1 MKGTIMNRSVKIL
14 LILLTGVL
22 ISSLCGCNE
31 EMMAKIL
38 GKGIIK
44 MEQFGTTRDGKEVN
58 LYTLKNAKG
67 CEVKITNYGGI
78 VVSLTVPDK
87 DGNLGDVVLGYD
99 NLDGYIKNSPYFGA
113 LIGRYGNRIGNA
125 KFTLDGTTYTLAA
138 NDGKNSLHGG
148 RVGFDKVV
156 WDAKEIKESDAVGLE
171 LTYLS
176 KDGEEGYPGNLSC
189 TVKYLWT
196 NKNELKI
203 EYEATTDKT
212 TVVNLTHHSYFNLA
226 CQGTILD
233 HELMMRADKFTP
245 VDEGLIPTGE
255 LRDVKG
261 TPMDFTKLTAIG
273 SRINQDD
280 EQLKYGKGYDHN
292 WVLFSYTGAMRM
304 VASVYEPTSGRV
316 MEVYT
321 TEPGLQFYSGN
332 FLDGT
337 ITGKDGIVYK
347 YRTGLC
353 LETQHFPD
361 SPNKPDFPSTTL
373 KPGETYS
380 TTTTYKFKTK

>member
-1 MKGTIMNRSVKIL
+1 MNRSVKIL

-22 ISSLCGCNE
+22 ICSLCGCNE

-44 MEQFGTTRDGKEVN
+44 MEPFGTTPDGKEVN

-78 VVSLTVPDK
+78 VISLTVPDK

-113 LIGRYGNRIGNA
+113 LIGRYGNRIGKA
-125 KFTLDGTTYTLAA
+125 KFTLDGKTYTLAA
-138 NDGKNSLHGG
+138 NDGENHLHGG
-148 RVGFDKVV
+148 KVGFDKVV
-156 WDAKEIKESDAVGLE
+156 WDAKEIKESGNVGLE
-171 LTYLS
+171 LTYFS
-176 KDGEEGYPGNLSC
+176 KDGEEGYPGNLTC

-226 CQGTILD
+226 CQGNILD
-233 HELMMRADKFTP
+233 HQLMMRADKFTP
-245 VDEGLIPTGE
+245 VDKGLIPTSD
-255 LRDVKG
+255 LSDVKD

-273 SRINQDD
+273 SRIDQDD
-280 EQLKYGKGYDHN
+280 EQLKYGLGYDHN

-337 ITGKDGIVYK
+337 ITGKNGVVYQH
-347 YRTGLC
+347 RTGLC

-373 KPGETYS
+373 KPGEKYS
-380 TTTTYKFKTK
+380 TTTIYKFKTK